1 MRLGL
6 RLAHRTRRL
15 ERSAPAAML
24 ESLLAVRRV
33 SISVLLCALATAH
46 AQPIHLASPRDG
58 AQPRSAYIVIEGE
71 AAPSA
76 SIEAFD
82 GDVRAAAIQADAL
95 GRFERVLRLAAGRHQ
110 IRVKSGRVESTAYVD
125 IGAYPVPKIP
135 APYELL
141 QTGDVIL
148 AHDRDSQQDSLYRP
162 TYTHSALYMGP
173 GPDGAPLLLEAVSED
188 NAPALGPVAAVPI
201 EESLAWREADR
212 VDAFRLA
219 TGLTNED
226 RIHIV
231 SWARRTAAR
240 GLPFRGAADFG
251 DIYRA
256 WLLWDT
262 KSDRPSDA
270 AEFQSLLEAF
280 RERLLALDA
289 YDCATLVWH
298 AYRDNTAGQIDI
310 ASPNRIV
317 WGGAAGQVSTRF
329 ANALKPLLILPDSFA
344 LSGKLRQVTG
354 Q

>member
-1 MRLGL
+1 
-6 RLAHRTRRL
+6 
-15 ERSAPAAML
+15 ML
-24 ESLLAVRRV
+24 ESLLDVRRA
-33 SISVLLCALATAH
+33 SIFVLLCALAAAH
-46 AQPIHLASPRDG
+46 AQSIHLASPRDG
-58 AQPRSAYIVIEGE
+58 ARPRSAYIVIEGE

-76 SIEAFD
+76 AIEAFD
-82 GDVRAAAIQADAL
+82 GDIRAAAIRADAV

-110 IRVKSGRVESTAYVD
+110 IRVKSGEGEAAAYVD
-125 IGAYPVPKIP
+125 IGAYPAPKIP

-148 AHDRDSQQDSLYRP
+148 AHDRDSQQDALYRP

-188 NAPALGPVAAVPI
+188 NASALGPVAAVPI
-201 EESLAWREADR
+201 EQSLAWREADR

-231 SWARRTAAR
+231 SWARRTADR
-240 GLPFRGAADFG
+240 GLPFLVAADFG

-262 KSDRPSDA
+262 KSDRPHDA
-270 AEFQSLLEAF
+270 AEFQRVLDGL

-298 AYRDNTAGQIDI
+298 AYRDNTAGRIDL
-310 ASPNRIV
+310 ASPNRIA
-317 WGGAAGQVSTRF
+317 WGGAAEQASTRF
-329 ANALKPLLILPDSFA
+329 VNALKPLLILPDSFA
-344 LSGKLRQVTG
+344 LSGKLRRVTG
-354 Q
+354 E